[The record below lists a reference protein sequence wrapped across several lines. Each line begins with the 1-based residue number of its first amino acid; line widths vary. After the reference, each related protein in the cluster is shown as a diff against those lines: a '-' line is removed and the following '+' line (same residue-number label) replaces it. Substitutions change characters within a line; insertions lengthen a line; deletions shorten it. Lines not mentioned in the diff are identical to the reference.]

1 MPGTAQKE
9 AAAEALALLAQQGDK
24 EAAGLLWEKVYKLYY
39 MKAAKIYQKRREQF
53 IRCGVELEDI
63 TAQTIPHDF
72 ERNLRIHKC
81 YLVRRK

>member
-1 MPGTAQKE
+1 MCIRDSFSCNLRTFKPDLE
-9 AAAEALALLAQQGDK
+9 ELA
-24 EAAGLLWEKVYKLYY
+24 
-39 MKAAKIYQKRREQF
+39 
-53 IRCGVELEDI
+53 RCGVELEDI